1 MRKQRIRRFT
11 GQLGEL
17 VLRAYRPLR
26 FETRTA
32 ESPLT
37 LQELA
42 ERSGWT
48 DATRSGLVADGE
60 NLLEVT
66 GLRTSRLFPRHLLH
80 RNADGRTVLLTE
92 AAAVGLIR
100 VELLRRAASR
110 AVTSRHVETSPAE
123 DAPVEQTRPDHVTGT
138 GQTPPTGEGARSTG
152 RPQVPMRR
160 YR

>member
-1 MRKQRIRRFT
+1 MRTNRIRRLT
-11 GQLGEL
+11 EQVGEL

-26 FETRTA
+26 FETRST

-42 ERSGWT
+42 DRSGWT
-48 DATRSGLVADGE
+48 DAQRSGLVEDGE

-80 RNADGRTVLLTE
+80 RNPAGRTVLLTE
-92 AAAVGLIR
+92 AAAAGLVR

-110 AVTSRHVETSPAE
+110 AVT
-123 DAPVEQTRPDHVTGT
+123 DHHGATEVLEGS
-138 GQTPPTGEGARSTG
+138 GMSVATPPTVRRSH
-152 RPQVPMRR
+152 
-160 YR
+160 